1 MSKLRTQTVRSS
13 LPEELLASVGA
24 ETRPSPLHSAVSA
37 SPRPARVRI
46 QCTFLSPLRA
56 QSRAQSV
63 AIIFM
68 QIISQHPH
76 TGAHHTDSGELRI
89 EAELEK
95 QHASNRVS
103 VASHNSDNRDS
114 GVTDCDT
121 GGGDTPTSQG

>member
-1 MSKLRTQTVRSS
+1 MLTQTVRSS
-13 LPEELLASVGA
+13 LKSSWPVLVQTPGH
-24 ETRPSPLHSAVSA
+24 PPLHSAVSA

-76 TGAHHTDSGELRI
+76 TGSTPHHTGDSG
-89 EAELEK
+89 A
-95 QHASNRVS
+95 
-103 VASHNSDNRDS
+103 
-114 GVTDCDT
+114 
-121 GGGDTPTSQG
+121 